1 MFYSRLFIPTAKEVP
16 KEATIASHVLMIR
29 AGLIKKI
36 TSGIYSFLPLG
47 YRVIKKVEGIV
58 REEMDGIGSNE
69 FSLPVIIPGDLW
81 KTSGRWD
88 SMGPE
93 LYRLKD
99 RNAQEMVLAPTHEE
113 VFTFILQDHI
123 KSYRDLPL
131 SVYQI
136 GLKFRDEIRP
146 RFGVMRGRTFIMK
159 DAYSF
164 HRDSDA
170 ESLDKTYRD
179 MAGAYRR
186 IFRRCGLETIPVAAD
201 SGAMGGSASEEF
213 MVPSQVGEEEIV
225 RCPGCGYVANR
236 EKAVVKGEEIP
247 YRDTGALATVETPGV
262 KTIGDLATFLRVPPT
277 HLVKSL
283 VFKTSEGEF
292 AVALIRG
299 DLEVNA
305 TKLKNALGA
314 SDIVPAEAEETLDKL
329 AVPLGFVG
337 PIGLERVR
345 VVADFSVRGIKG
357 GVTGA
362 NRTDLHYRNVNEGR
376 DFSPESFLDLRL
388 AGAQDR
394 CAACGERLTVFRGIE
409 LGHIFKLGDKY
420 TKAFGVAYLDEDGR
434 MKTPIMGCYGIGVE
448 RTAAAVIE
456 QNHDENGIIWPISIA
471 PFHVHLLPIRYEG
484 DSREKTDD
492 LLAMLEAEGFE
503 VLVDDRNE
511 RPGVKFKDAD
521 LIGVPFRVT
530 LGDKELKEGK
540 VKLTVRKTG
549 RSELVGADEIGS
561 VLRKL
566 ILAEMSVY
574 STDDARAP
582 QGRKHR

>member
-1 MFYSRLFIPTAKEVP
+1 MFYSRLFIPTVKEVP
-16 KEATIASHVLMIR
+16 KDAAIASHILMIR

-47 YRVIKKVEGIV
+47 YRVIKKVEEIV

-69 FSLPVIIPGDLW
+69 FSLPVIIPSELW

-99 RNAQEMVLAPTHEE
+99 RNTQEMVLAPTHEE

-146 RFGVMRGRTFIMK
+146 RFGVMRGKTFIMK

-164 HRDSDA
+164 HRETDA
-170 ESLDKTYRD
+170 GSLDGTYRD

-213 MVPSQVGEEEIV
+213 MVPSEVGEEEIV

-236 EKAVVKGEEIP
+236 EKAVVKGEEIG
-247 YRDTGALATVETPGV
+247 YSDTGTLQTVETPGV
-262 KTIGDLATFLRVPPT
+262 KTIEDLVTFLKVPPT

-299 DLEVNA
+299 DLEVNT

-314 SDIVPAEAEETLDKL
+314 ADIAPAEAGETLEKIGI
-329 AVPLGFVG
+329 PLGFVG
-337 PIGLERVR
+337 PVGLKGVK
-345 VVADFSVRGIKG
+345 VVADHSVRGIEG

-362 NRTDLHYRNVNEGR
+362 NRVDLHYRNVKEGR
-376 DFSPESFLDLRL
+376 DFSPDIFLDLRL
-388 AGAQDR
+388 AGGEDS
-394 CAACGERLTVFRGIE
+394 CASCGGRLSIFRGIE

-420 TKAFGVAYLDEDGR
+420 TKAFGVSYLDEDGR

-456 QNHDENGIIWPISIA
+456 QNHDDNGIIWPISVA

-484 DSREKTDD
+484 DSKEKTDS
-492 LLAMLEAEGFE
+492 LLATLESEGFE

-549 RSELVGADEIGS
+549 KSELVGTEEIGS
-561 VLRKL
+561 VLRDL
-566 ILAEMSVY
+566 ILAEMSAF
-574 STDDARAP
+574 SAKGARETDE
-582 QGRKHR
+582 GV

>member
-16 KEATIASHVLMIR
+16 KDAVISSHILMTR

-36 TSGIYSFLPLG
+36 ASGIYAFLPLG
-47 YRVIKKVEGIV
+47 NRVIKKVEGII

-69 FSLPVIIPGDLW
+69 FFLPVLIPGELW
-81 KTSGRWD
+81 KTSGRW
-88 SMGPE
+88 SGMGPE
-93 LYRLKD
+93 LFRLKD
-99 RNAQEMVLAPTHEE
+99 RSGQEMVLAPTHEE
-113 VFTFILQDHI
+113 VFTAVVQDHV

-146 RFGVMRGRTFIMK
+146 RFGVMRGKTFIMK

-164 HRDSDA
+164 HRSTDA
-170 ESLDKTYRD
+170 GSLDGTYRE

-225 RCPGCGYVANR
+225 RCEGCGAVANR
-236 EKAVVKGEEIP
+236 EKAAVKGEEIR
-247 YRDTGALATVETPGV
+247 YTDTGALAAVRTPGV
-262 KTIGDLATFLRVPPT
+262 KTIDDLASFLGVPPT
-277 HLVKSL
+277 HIIKSL
-283 VFKTSEGEF
+283 VYKTPEGAL

-299 DLEVNA
+299 DLELNT

-314 SDIVPAEAEETLDKL
+314 ADMAPAEADETLHKL
-329 AVPLGFVG
+329 GIPLGFVG
-337 PIGLERVR
+337 PVGLRNAR
-345 VVADFSVRGIKG
+345 VVADHSVRGIRG
-357 GVTGA
+357 GVAGA
-362 NRTDLHYRNVNEGR
+362 NKVDLHYRNVSEGR
-376 DFSPESFLDLRL
+376 DFSPESFQDLRL
-388 AGAQDR
+388 AAAGDR
-394 CAACGERLTVFRGIE
+394 CASCGQALSFFRGIE

-420 TKAFGVAYLDEDGR
+420 TKAFGVAYLDEDGQ
-434 MKTPIMGCYGIGVE
+434 MKTPLMGCYGIGVE

-456 QNHDENGIIWPISIA
+456 QNNDENGIIWPISVA

-484 DSREKTDD
+484 ESKRKTDE
-492 LLAMLEAEGFE
+492 LLAMLESEGFE
-503 VLVDDRNE
+503 TLVDDRNE

-530 LGDKELKEGK
+530 IGDKELKEGK

-549 RSELVGADEIGS
+549 KSELVGAEEIGS
-561 VLRKL
+561 VLRDR
-566 ILAEMSVY
+566 ILAEMAVY
-574 STDDARAP
+574 SARGARSADA
-582 QGRKHR
+582 GS